1 MGMADIVTMKENDT
15 VALKD
20 VLDDLDI
27 KHDDAVEFL
36 KRVGFPVW
44 REGEQISRQQ
54 YYILI
59 KELSRYKNYFKPN
72 HECHNCHKQFD
83 NIGPKYECGKCGHV
97 FCADCVIPSDSM
109 LAYHYPSLNGKVL
122 CRECAEK
129 EAIRMQKAA
138 KELMEEKRVIG
149 INNNKVESIDELKA
163 RLNEIA
169 KMPTEH
175 THFDGA
181 MCYCPAFPKGRITIT
196 HKCPNCGKKH
206 KYEGD
211 DYGGLRLGKYD
222 RYKEDELFLDKIVKG
237 IRELGYD
244 AKIKHMCHECYHNE
258 FNDTRSGISVS
269 VLYFKNI
276 GEEKYRCTVV
286 DSDDCK
292 ALLEFLRG
300 NNAFR
305 GHYDESVW
313 IKGYMNK
320 IEEILGIER

>member
-1 MGMADIVTMKENDT
+1 MADIITMKESDT

-20 VLDDLDI
+20 VLVDLDI
-27 KHDDAVEFL
+27 EHDDALEFL

-59 KELSRYKNYFKPN
+59 KEFSRYKNYFKPN

-83 NIGPKYECGKCGHV
+83 NIGPKYECGKCGQV
-97 FCADCVIPSDSM
+97 FCADCVIPSDSI
-109 LAYHYPSLNGKVL
+109 LAYHYPSLNSKVL

-138 KELMEEKRVIG
+138 MELMEEKRVIG
-149 INNNKVESIDELKA
+149 INNNKVESIDILKA

-181 MCYCPAFPKGRITIT
+181 MCYCPAFPKGKKTYT
-196 HKCPNCGKKH
+196 HKCPNCGKKY
-206 KYEGD
+206 KFEED
-211 DYGGLRLGKYD
+211 DYGYDLPWSNRYQNEEKIIDKY
-222 RYKEDELFLDKIVKG
+222 IQG
-237 IRELGYD
+237 IKDLGYD
-244 AKIKHMCHECYHNE
+244 VKIKHMCQECYHKE
-258 FNDTRSGISVS
+258 FNLIQNGISVS
-269 VLYFKNI
+269 VLYFKNM
-276 GEEKYRCTVV
+276 GEDRYNCHIV

-305 GHYDESVW
+305 GHYDETVW

-320 IEEILGIER
+320 IEEILGIKR